1 MFSCAHASFPIS
13 RRVHR
18 GRDAGSEEE
27 CIDNLL
33 EIESGEVL
41 GIIGQVR
48 LADIQPHARCVLPEG
63 TWFNIHIQ

>member
-1 MFSCAHASFPIS
+1 MCPSLIS
-13 RRVHR
+13 DLEEGVHP

-27 CIDNLL
+27 GIDNLL
-33 EIESGEVL
+33 EFESREVL

-63 TWFNIHIQ
+63 AWFNIHIQ